1 MNKITVAIGLVAA
14 LALPAT
20 AAAKPPAT
28 QEQKQAAHA
37 QCKLERGKTKVT
49 HEAFKAKYHSMSRCV
64 RQNTAEEAAEEQA
77 ARTNASKEC
86 KAEAA
91 DPAFPT
97 APGHE
102 GKSFAEFYGANANDK
117 NAHGK
122 CVSAKAK
129 AKKAAMDEADAQEA
143 EDFKNAAKACAE
155 ERRSLTADVFANKY
169 GTNPN
174 KRNAFGKCV
183 SKLAASDA

>member
-1 MNKITVAIGLVAA
+1 MKTTTLAVALVAL
-14 LALPAT
+14 LALT
-20 AAAKPPAT
+20 AAAVGKPPAEPKQIQT
-28 QEQKQAAHA
+28 AQK
-37 QCKLERGKTKVT
+37 QCKLERGKTKAT
-49 HEAFKAKYHSMSRCV
+49 REAFKAKYHSMSRCV
-64 RQNTAEEAAEEQA
+64 RENAAEESAEEQK

-91 DPAFPT
+91 DATF
-97 APGHE
+97 AVEHD

-122 CVSAKAK
+122 CVSSKAK
-129 AKKAAMDEADAQEA
+129 AKKAEMDAADAQEA
-143 EDFKNAAKACAE
+143 KDFKNAAKACAD
-155 ERRSLTADVFANKY
+155 ERRSLGASAFANNY

-183 SKLAASDA
+183 AGKTRESRS

>member
-1 MNKITVAIGLVAA
+1 MNKITLAIGLVAA
-14 LALPAT
+14 LALPAV
-20 AAAKPPAT
+20 AAAKPPVT
-28 QEQKQAAHA
+28 QEQNQAAHA
-37 QCKLERGKTKVT
+37 QCKLERGKTKAT

-64 RQNTAEEAAEEQA
+64 RQNAAEEAAEEQA

-97 APGHE
+97 THQ

-129 AKKAAMDEADAQEA
+129 AKKAEMDAADAQEA
-143 EDFKNAAKACAE
+143 EDFKNAAKACAG
-155 ERRSLTADVFANKY
+155 ERRSLGTDDFADKY

-183 SKLAASDA
+183 SKRTASDA